1 MMRRN
6 FVAVDRIEGEE
17 AVLVSDDHATFVVNL
32 AELSVKRLREG
43 DILSVSFE
51 HEIPSWTS
59 AVRHNAE
66 RRRRSGEVED
76 RRDDTGRA
84 DRH

>member
-1 MMRRN
+1 MRRN

-17 AVLVSDDHATFVVNL
+17 AVLVSDNHATFVVKL
-32 AELSVKRLREG
+32 VELSVKRLRQG

-66 RRRRSGEVED
+66 RRRRLVEADD
-76 RRDDTGRA
+76 RRDETGRG
-84 DRH
+84 DPH

>member
-1 MMRRN
+1 MRRN

-17 AVLVSDDHATFVVNL
+17 AVLVSDDHAKFVVKL

-66 RRRRSGEVED
+66 RRRRLGEVGD
-76 RRDDTGRA
+76 RGGETGRGEP
-84 DRH
+84 H